1 MSKFH
6 GKNFSDKISFYFL
19 QVSESCHDYNV
30 PPTKHDWPTESDAEE
45 VVKFCPNRL
54 SKLQEVKLGQYN
66 MSMVPYLPKELLD
79 IITWL
84 SPDPMAW
91 FIGQF
96 VKYIL
101 RPKPWLQKELNELK
115 RFHPGDAFKQCWQNS
130 KIISLGNTE
139 L

>member
-1 MSKFH
+1 M
-6 GKNFSDKISFYFL
+6 

-30 PPTKHDWPTESDAEE
+30 PPTKHDWPTESDSEE

-115 RFHPGDAFKQCWQNS
+115 RFHPGETVLPWFLTKLSWPH
-130 KIISLGNTE
+130 
-139 L
+139 

>member
-1 MSKFH
+1 M
-6 GKNFSDKISFYFL
+6 

-30 PPTKHDWPTESDAEE
+30 PPTKHDWPTESDSEE

-115 RFHPGDAFKQCWQNS
+115 RFHPGEAFRQCYQKFLSELTWQH
-130 KIISLGNTE
+130 
-139 L
+139 